1 MLPPSSFQH
10 PKSIIIHAP
19 LPERLPMMMFLLVKH
34 IHFLFCLPNRVDNQQ
49 VTIKKITPVTVFHN
63 AHYGKAQEK
72 HNPDYGIL

>member
-34 IHFLFCLPNRVDNQQ
+34 IH
-49 VTIKKITPVTVFHN
+49 KKITPVTVFHN

>member
-1 MLPPSSFQH
+1 
-10 PKSIIIHAP
+10 
-19 LPERLPMMMFLLVKH
+19 MMMFLLVKH